1 MRRVVFLTLAVTLAI
16 LLGLARRAD
25 GDCEA
30 PVAQAAR
37 DALRADNF
45 WLVAVWVEP
54 ADEPVLRAA
63 FQRAQRRHPVWPS
76 ADAAFIAAAER
87 LHHGDAAIPCEREA
101 LVERAVA
108 SGDEDAIVEAKV
120 VEFRAALRARL
131 REVATRRTHRRGDFD
146 AARVAVTTYAE
157 LVRYVG
163 AVAAAIATPPPRIPE
178 PIRHE
183 P

>member
-16 LLGLARRAD
+16 LLGLAGRAY

-37 DALRADNF
+37 EALRTDNF
-45 WLVAVWVEP
+45 WRVAVWVEP
-54 ADEPVLRAA
+54 GDEHVLRAA
-63 FQRAQRRHPVWPS
+63 FQRAQLMRPIWPS
-76 ADAAFIAAAER
+76 ADAAFIATAER
-87 LHHGDAAIPCEREA
+87 LHHANAAIPCEREA

-108 SGDEDAIVEAKV
+108 SGDEEAIVDVMV

-131 REVATRRTHRRGDFD
+131 REVATRRAHRVGDFD

-157 LVRYVG
+157 LVGYVTH
-163 AVAAAIATPPPRIPE
+163 VAAAIATPPPRIAE